1 METALL
7 LTLKYLFNMENKII
21 KIILVDDH
29 TLVIEGMRALLE
41 RMPYIEI
48 AATAGNAF
56 DAIALLK
63 KTGADIA
70 FVDINLP
77 DISGIELCAKIR
89 KEFPGTQV
97 IALSTFKQR
106 SFVTQM
112 IGNGAAGY
120 LVKSAD
126 REEIETAIQSVL
138 AGKMYFSNEIGNVPA
153 SMSEDEA
160 PTLTKREKEIMQLI
174 AEGMTSGEIAAK
186 LFLSIYTV
194 DTHRKNLLTKF
205 EVNNTALL
213 ITMAAKFG
221 FL

>member
-1 METALL
+1 
-7 LTLKYLFNMENKII
+7 MENKII
-21 KIILVDDH
+21 KILLVDDH
-29 TLVIEGMRALLE
+29 TLVIEGMKAFLE
-41 RMPYIEI
+41 RMPCIEI
-48 AATAGNAF
+48 AGTAGNAF

-77 DISGIELCAKIR
+77 DISGIELCSKIR
-89 KEFPGTQV
+89 KEFPSTQV

-126 REEIETAIQSVL
+126 KEEIETAIQSVL

-153 SMSEDEA
+153 SSNEDEA

-174 AEGMTSGEIAAK
+174 AEGMTSNEIAAK
-186 LFLSIYTV
+186 LFLSSYTV

-213 ITMAAKFG
+213 IKMATKFG
-221 FL
+221 IL

>member
-1 METALL
+1 MD
-7 LTLKYLFNMENKII
+7 NKITTI
-21 KIILVDDH
+21 LLVDDH

-41 RMPYIEI
+41 RTPFVHIVG
-48 AATAGNAF
+48 TAGNAA
-56 DAIALLK
+56 DAIVLLK
-63 KTGADIA
+63 ENVINIT

-77 DISGIELCAKIR
+77 DISGIELCAIIR

-106 SFVTQM
+106 SFVKQM

-126 REEIETAIQSVL
+126 REEIEAAIQAVL
-138 AGKMYFSNEIGNVPA
+138 SGKMYFSNEISNATESVN
-153 SMSEDEA
+153 EEEA
-160 PTLTKREKEIMQLI
+160 PTLTRREKEIMQLI
-174 AEGMTSGEIAAK
+174 AEGKTSYEIAHS

-205 EVNNTALL
+205 EVSNTALL
-213 ITMAAKFG
+213 IKMATKFG
-221 FL
+221 II

>member
-1 METALL
+1 
-7 LTLKYLFNMENKII
+7 MENKTI
-21 KIILVDDH
+21 KILLVDDH
-29 TLVIEGMRALLE
+29 TLMIEGMKALLE
-41 RMPYIEI
+41 RITSVQI
-48 AATAGNAF
+48 AGTAGNAF

-63 KTGADIA
+63 KMEVDIA

-89 KEFPGTQV
+89 KEFPHTQV

-106 SFVTQM
+106 SYVTQM

-120 LVKSAD
+120 LVKSAG
-126 REEIETAIQSVL
+126 REEIEMAIQSVL

-153 SMSEDEA
+153 SVGEDEA

-186 LFLSIYTV
+186 LFLSTYTV

-221 FL
+221 IL

>member
-1 METALL
+1 
-7 LTLKYLFNMENKII
+7 MENKII
-21 KIILVDDH
+21 KILLVDDH
-29 TLVIEGMRALLE
+29 TLVIEGMKALLE

-48 AATAGNAF
+48 AGTAGNAF

-77 DISGIELCAKIR
+77 DISGIELCSKIR
-89 KEFPGTQV
+89 KEFPYTQV

-106 SFVTQM
+106 SFVTQR

-153 SMSEDEA
+153 STNEDEA

-174 AEGMTSGEIAAK
+174 AEGMTSSEIAAK
-186 LFLSIYTV
+186 LFLSTYTV

-213 ITMAAKFG
+213 IKMAAKFG
-221 FL
+221 IL

>member
-1 METALL
+1 
-7 LTLKYLFNMENKII
+7 MENKIT
-21 KIILVDDH
+21 KILLVDDH
-29 TLVIEGMRALLE
+29 TLVIEGMKALLE
-41 RMPYIEI
+41 RIPDIQV
-48 AATAGNAF
+48 AGTAGNAF

-63 KTGADIA
+63 KTEVDVA

-77 DISGIELCAKIR
+77 DISGIELCSKIR
-89 KEFPGTQV
+89 KEFPHTQV

-106 SFVTQM
+106 SYVTQM

-120 LVKSAD
+120 LVKSAG

-138 AGKMYFSNEIGNVPA
+138 AGKMYFSTEIGNAP
-153 SMSEDEA
+153 ELINENDP

-174 AEGMTSGEIAAK
+174 AEGKTSGEIASQ
-186 LFLSIYTV
+186 LFLSTYTV

-213 ITMAAKFG
+213 ITIAAKHG
-221 FL
+221 IV

>member
-1 METALL
+1 
-7 LTLKYLFNMENKII
+7 MENKII
-21 KIILVDDH
+21 KILLVDDH
-29 TLVIEGMRALLE
+29 TLVIEGMKALLE

-48 AATAGNAF
+48 AGTAGNAF

-77 DISGIELCAKIR
+77 DISGIELCSKIR
-89 KEFPGTQV
+89 KEFPYTQV

-153 SMSEDEA
+153 STNEDEA

-174 AEGMTSGEIAAK
+174 AEGMTSSEIAAK
-186 LFLSIYTV
+186 LFLSTYTV

-213 ITMAAKFG
+213 IKMAAKFG
-221 FL
+221 IL

>member
-1 METALL
+1 
-7 LTLKYLFNMENKII
+7 MENKII
-21 KIILVDDH
+21 KILLVDDH
-29 TLVIEGMRALLE
+29 TLVIEGMKALLE

-48 AATAGNAF
+48 TGTAGNAF

-63 KTGADIA
+63 NTGADIA

-77 DISGIELCAKIR
+77 DISGIELCSKIR
-89 KEFPGTQV
+89 KEFPSTQV

-126 REEIETAIQSVL
+126 KEEIETAIQSVL

-153 SMSEDEA
+153 STNEDEA

-174 AEGMTSGEIAAK
+174 AEGMTSSEIAAQ
-186 LFLSIYTV
+186 LFLSTYTV

-213 ITMAAKFG
+213 IKMAAKFG
-221 FL
+221 IL

>member
-1 METALL
+1 
-7 LTLKYLFNMENKII
+7 MENKII
-21 KIILVDDH
+21 KILLVDDH
-29 TLVIEGMRALLE
+29 TLVIEGMKALLE

-48 AATAGNAF
+48 TGTAGNAF

-63 KTGADIA
+63 NTGADIA

-77 DISGIELCAKIR
+77 DISGIELCSKIR
-89 KEFPGTQV
+89 KEFPSTQV

-153 SMSEDEA
+153 STNEDEA

-174 AEGMTSGEIAAK
+174 AEGMTSSEIAAQ
-186 LFLSIYTV
+186 LFLSTYTV

-213 ITMAAKFG
+213 IKMAAKFG
-221 FL
+221 IL

>member
-1 METALL
+1 MQ
-7 LTLKYLFNMENKII
+7 NKTI
-21 KIILVDDH
+21 KILLVDDH
-29 TLVIEGMRALLE
+29 TLVLEGMRALLE
-41 RMPYIEI
+41 RIPGVQI
-48 AATAGNAF
+48 TGSAGNAF

-63 KTGADIA
+63 KVVADIA

-89 KEFPGTQV
+89 KEFPHTQV

-106 SFVTQM
+106 SYVTQM

-126 REEIETAIQSVL
+126 RAEIEAAIQSVL
-138 AGKMYFSNEIGNVPA
+138 AGKMYFSNEIG
-153 SMSEDEA
+153 SEQSLINENEA
-160 PTLTKREKEIMQLI
+160 PTLTKREKEIMKLL
-174 AEGMTSGEIAAK
+174 AEGRTSNEIASQ
-186 LFLSIYTV
+186 LFLSAYTV

-213 ITMAAKFG
+213 ISMATKYG
-221 FL
+221 IV

>member
-1 METALL
+1 M
-7 LTLKYLFNMENKII
+7 I
-21 KIILVDDH
+21 KILLVDDH
-29 TLVIEGMRALLE
+29 TLVLEGMRALLE
-41 RMPYIEI
+41 RIPGVQITG
-48 AATAGNAF
+48 TAGNAF

-63 KTGADIA
+63 KAVADIA

-89 KEFPGTQV
+89 KEFPQTQV

-106 SFVTQM
+106 SYVTQM

-126 REEIETAIQSVL
+126 REEIEAAIQSVL
-138 AGKMYFSNEIGNVPA
+138 AGKMYFSNEIGSEQ
-153 SMSEDEA
+153 SMVNENEA
-160 PTLTKREKEIMQLI
+160 PTLTKREKEIMKLL
-174 AEGMTSGEIAAK
+174 AEGKTSNEIASE
-186 LFLSIYTV
+186 LFLSAYTV

-213 ITMAAKFG
+213 ISRATKYG
-221 FL
+221 IV

>member
-1 METALL
+1 
-7 LTLKYLFNMENKII
+7 MENKII
-21 KIILVDDH
+21 KILLVDDH
-29 TLVIEGMRALLE
+29 TLVIEGMKALLE

-48 AATAGNAF
+48 TGTAGNAF

-63 KTGADIA
+63 NTGADIA

-77 DISGIELCAKIR
+77 DISGIELCSKIR
-89 KEFPGTQV
+89 KEFPSTQV

-126 REEIETAIQSVL
+126 KEEIETAIQSVL
-138 AGKMYFSNEIGNVPA
+138 AGKMYFSNEIGNVPE
-153 SMSEDEA
+153 STNEDEA

-213 ITMAAKFG
+213 IKMAAKFG
-221 FL
+221 IL

>member
-1 METALL
+1 MALL
-7 LTLKYLFNMENKII
+7 LILKYLFNMENKITRI
-21 KIILVDDH
+21 LLVDDH
-29 TLVIEGMRALLE
+29 TLVIEGMKALLE
-41 RMPYIEI
+41 RMPSIEI
-48 AATAGNAF
+48 AGTAGNAF

-63 KTGADIA
+63 KTSVNIA

-89 KEFPGTQV
+89 KEFPNTQV

-126 REEIETAIQSVL
+126 KEEIEMAIQFVL
-138 AGKMYFSNEIGNVPA
+138 EGKMYFSNEIGTMPA
-153 SMSEDEA
+153 SMNENEA

-174 AEGMTSGEIAAK
+174 TKGMTSGEIATK

-221 FL
+221 IL

>member
-1 METALL
+1 
-7 LTLKYLFNMENKII
+7 MENKLI
-21 KIILVDDH
+21 KILLVDDH
-29 TLVIEGMRALLE
+29 TLVIEGMKALLE

-48 AATAGNAF
+48 AGTAGNAF

-63 KTGADIA
+63 KTRADIA

-77 DISGIELCAKIR
+77 DISGIELCSKIR

-138 AGKMYFSNEIGNVPA
+138 AGKMYFSNEIGNIPA
-153 SMSEDEA
+153 SINEDEA

-174 AEGMTSGEIAAK
+174 AEGMTSSEIAAQ
-186 LFLSIYTV
+186 LFLSTYTV

-213 ITMAAKFG
+213 IKMAAKFG
-221 FL
+221 IL

>member
-1 METALL
+1 
-7 LTLKYLFNMENKII
+7 MENKII
-21 KIILVDDH
+21 KILLVDDH
-29 TLVIEGMRALLE
+29 TLVIEGMKALLE

-48 AATAGNAF
+48 AGTAGNAF

-63 KTGADIA
+63 NTGADIA

-77 DISGIELCAKIR
+77 DISGIELCSKIR
-89 KEFPGTQV
+89 KEFPSTQV

-153 SMSEDEA
+153 STNEDEA

-174 AEGMTSGEIAAK
+174 AEGMTSSEIAAK
-186 LFLSIYTV
+186 LFLSTYTV

-213 ITMAAKFG
+213 IKMAAKFG
-221 FL
+221 IL